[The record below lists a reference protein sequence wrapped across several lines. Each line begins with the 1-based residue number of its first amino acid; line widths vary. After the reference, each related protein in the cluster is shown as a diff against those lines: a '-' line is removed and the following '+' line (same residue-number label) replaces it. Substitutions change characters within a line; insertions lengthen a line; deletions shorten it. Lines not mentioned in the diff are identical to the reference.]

1 MCFSWA
7 SHAFAK
13 NIAIGVLAYD
23 GKAQA
28 VARWQPTAEYL
39 SHHIPAH
46 QFQIVPLSHDEF
58 EHGINKDELSFILT
72 NPGHY
77 ARLEVDFGVTRIAT
91 FLSRS
96 GSQVLKQYSSVIF
109 TRSDSKITRIEDL
122 KGHSL
127 AAVSKGAFGG
137 FQLAQEELLRQ
148 GVDILEDLDVIWLG
162 FPQSDVVRTV
172 LSGKADVGTVRS
184 GVLEKLAGQHVLEL
198 SQIRVLGK
206 KQHPEFP
213 LLHSVDLFPE
223 WPLAKLAN
231 TDTSLAKQVVM
242 TLLQMQASD
251 EAATKSAGAGWTIPL
266 NYAAVHKVLR
276 RLEVEPY
283 PPVKL
288 SLIKFWQAYR
298 QWIIIITLLFLFSLV
313 VLVRFFRANR
323 QLQITQQALHK
334 QQGQLEEA
342 VNQRTDELHRANLS
356 LQDEITYHEKA
367 ETILNNGCEALQSLY
382 SIFLRAD
389 LTRQQRLNSI
399 VDSVRQYLGAELALL
414 SSYQTGQLEISCSS
428 PSNAVK
434 SAPLSES
441 LSQLASIDKQIL
453 IKKNTDGWQHYIV
466 CPVYIKG
473 ELHCLLELATST
485 KEGSHDE
492 QNHDGQT
499 KGRASSE
506 LSLKI
511 LNLVSQWIGFEAQLL
526 EREEEARSKHLDIQQ
541 RFAEVSSR
549 ENDVLALLVQGEST
563 KAMALKLNLSTKT
576 IEMHRANLIRK
587 TAAKSSTELVQLAVL
602 SGIIQETQ

>member
-7 SHAFAK
+7 SPALAE

-96 GSQVLKQYSSVIF
+96 GSQILKQYSSVIF
-109 TRSDSKITRIEDL
+109 TRSNSKITRINDL
-122 KGHSL
+122 KGHTM

-137 FQLAQEELLRQ
+137 FQLAQDELLRQ
-148 GVDILEDLDVIWLG
+148 EVDVLEDMDVIWLG
-162 FPQSDVVRTV
+162 FPQSDVVRAV

-206 KQHPEFP
+206 KQHPGFP
-213 LLHSVDLFPE
+213 LLHSVELFPE
-223 WPLAKLAN
+223 WPLAKLAS
-231 TDTSLAKQVVM
+231 TDTNLAKQVVM
-242 TLLQMQASD
+242 TLLQMRASD
-251 EAATKSAGAGWTIPL
+251 VAATKSAGAGWTIPL
-266 NYAAVHKVLR
+266 NYAAVHQVLR

-298 QWIIIITLLFLFSLV
+298 QWIIIFTLLFLFSLV

-414 SSYQTGQLEISCSS
+414 SSYQAGQLEISCSS
-428 PSNAVK
+428 PSNAVE
-434 SAPLSES
+434 SAPLCES

-453 IKKNTDGWQHYIV
+453 IKENADGWQQYIV

-485 KEGSHDE
+485 KKGNHDE
-492 QNHDGQT
+492 QNKD
-499 KGRASSE
+499 RASSE

-526 EREEEARSKHLDIQQ
+526 EREEEARCKHLDIQQ

-563 KAMALKLNLSTKT
+563 KAMALRLNLSTKT

-587 TAAKSSTELVQLAVL
+587 TGAKSSTELVQLAVL